1 MKNFLS
7 QKLIAFNM
15 LFLMA
20 GMWFPPTE
28 LQAQESGNST
38 LRRSNDELIVFN
50 RSEVVSSDEVIRN
63 AVVIGGDIQVD
74 GRIERDLI
82 VVGGSVTLNGEI
94 GGDLIL
100 VGGKLIAGADALVEH
115 KGVLIG
121 GPFVID
127 SRGTFNEDLFQFP
140 LPGLFSFLSGIKLWM
155 THCFILMRPF
165 AIAVTWTMVLAG
177 LLLHLQERSGE

>member
-1 MKNFLS
+1 MKKILS
-7 QKLIAFNM
+7 QKLIVFNM

-20 GMWFPPTE
+20 GIWSMPNE
-28 LQAQESGNST
+28 LQAQESDNST

-94 GGDLIL
+94 GGDLT
-100 VGGKLIAGADALVEH
+100 
-115 KGVLIG
+115 LIG
-121 GPFVID
+121 
-127 SRGTFNEDLFQFP
+127 
-140 LPGLFSFLSGIKLWM
+140 
-155 THCFILMRPF
+155 
-165 AIAVTWTMVLAG
+165 
-177 LLLHLQERSGE
+177 